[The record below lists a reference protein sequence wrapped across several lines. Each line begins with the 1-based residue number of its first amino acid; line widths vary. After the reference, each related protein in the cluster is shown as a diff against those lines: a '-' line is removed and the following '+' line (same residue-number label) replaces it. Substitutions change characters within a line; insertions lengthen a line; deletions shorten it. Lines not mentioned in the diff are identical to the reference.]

1 MLIGQPWEIFRA
13 ENVTTDGRM
22 IEIYTKGGDLIAY
35 HSVLMLIPD
44 YDLVAT
50 ILVSGPPGVR
60 GEANGNDVGAMTAQ
74 LVRTLLPA
82 MEAAG
87 KEEARRAY
95 AGRYVD
101 RATNSSLTLVVGGDE
116 GPGMQVGAYVM
127 RGVDVPATDPGGT
140 LPPPTPPVLDPPMRY
155 RMYPTTVD
163 AAGQTSWR
171 AVGTLATAEK
181 AREMDALFPWAM
193 ASCITWAMMDR
204 VAYEMGSRDHF
215 VFDVSD
221 GKATAVEAVGY
232 AVKLVRET
240 GGESGDAT
248 NPRATE
254 SQTGSGPAETISTG
268 GAGRQGVSSMAAVV
282 VGLVVTVMVGG
293 AL

>member
-22 IEIYTKGGDLIAY
+22 IEIYTKNGDLIAY
-35 HSVLMLIPD
+35 HSVLILIPD

-60 GEANGNDVGAMTAQ
+60 GEANGNAIRAMTAQ
-74 LVRTLLPA
+74 MVRTLLPA

-87 KEEARRAY
+87 KEEVRAAY

-116 GPGMQVGAYVM
+116 APGMQVAGYVM
-127 RGVDVPATDPGGT
+127 RGVDVPATDPGST
-140 LPPPTPPVLDPPMRY
+140 LPPATPPVLDPPMRY
-155 RMYPTTVD
+155 RMYPTTVGTK
-163 AAGQTSWR
+163 GQTSWR

-181 AREMDALFPWAM
+181 VAEMDAIFPWAM

-204 VAYEMGSRDHF
+204 VAYEMGARDHF

-240 GGESGDAT
+240 TGEPGDGT
-248 NPRATE
+248 IPRATE
-254 SQTGSGPAETISTG
+254 SQTGPGPAETISTG
-268 GAGRQGVSSMAAVV
+268 GAGRQGIASMAAVL
-282 VGLVVTVMVGG
+282 VGLVTVMVGG